1 MKEDTQHLEE
11 SAWILQMS
19 ASLIKV
25 KSLLIKLLDL
35 FDSVNRHMGGGD
47 LVNLLY
53 LGFQKAFDQIPYQR
67 LLSELSG
74 HGIIGPVLL
83 WITN

>member
-1 MKEDTQHLEE
+1 MKEDIQHQEE

-19 ASLIKV
+19 ASLSKV

-35 FDSVNRHMGGGD
+35 FDSVNRHMDGGD

-53 LGFQKAFDQIPYQR
+53 LGFQKA
-67 LLSELSG
+67 L
-74 HGIIGPVLL
+74 
-83 WITN
+83 

>member
-1 MKEDTQHLEE
+1 MKEDILHLEE

-19 ASLIKV
+19 AALSKV
-25 KSLLIKLLDL
+25 QSRLIKLLDL
-35 FDSVNRHMGGGD
+35 SDSVNRHMDGGD
-47 LVNLLY
+47 LVNLLH